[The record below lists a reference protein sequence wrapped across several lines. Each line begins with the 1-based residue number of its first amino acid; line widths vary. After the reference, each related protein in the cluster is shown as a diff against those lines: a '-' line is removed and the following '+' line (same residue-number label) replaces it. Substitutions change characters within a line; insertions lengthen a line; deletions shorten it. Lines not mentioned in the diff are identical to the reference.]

1 MTCTTLWALLG
12 LMLAGCP
19 SWFSATAEVTKPGK
33 GVYLSGDVIIGESIF
48 CTTLI
53 LYFLS
58 EIEYMKILNYYLNQS
73 IFLTFPACFEIPMN
87 FSNFNSNC
95 SDLLDLRNLQEQV
108 KKAFCYQNLFWPFTV
123 WINCSSD
130 LKNFANSQPF
140 SQSQE

>member
-1 MTCTTLWALLG
+1 MTGTTLWALLG

-58 EIEYMKILNYYLNQS
+58 EIEIMKILNYHS
-73 IFLTFPACFEIPMN
+73 IHGI
-87 FSNFNSNC
+87 
-95 SDLLDLRNLQEQV
+95 LL
-108 KKAFCYQNLFWPFTV
+108 
-123 WINCSSD
+123 
-130 LKNFANSQPF
+130 LKWF
-140 SQSQE
+140 